1 METQQQINIL
11 ESRQLELRA
20 IMAQSDDRA
29 VKCFKNGISFKET
42 YPEDCARY
50 ETASAEYNA
59 NEKTLAELRAR
70 RAEELA
76 AEETVMDFQNLEQ

>member
-1 METQQQINIL
+1 METQRQIDTL

-42 YPEDCARY
+42 YPEDYAL
-50 ETASAEYNA
+50 S
-59 NEKTLAELRAR
+59 LIHI
-70 RAEELA
+70 
-76 AEETVMDFQNLEQ
+76 

>member
-29 VKCFKNGISFKET
+29 VKRFKNGISFKET
-42 YPEDCARY
+42 YPEDYARY
-50 ETASAEYNA
+50 EAANAEYNA

-76 AEETVMDFQNLEQ
+76 A

>member
-1 METQQQINIL
+1 METQQQIDIL

-20 IMAQSDDRA
+20 IMAKSDDRA
-29 VKCFKNGISFKET
+29 AKCIKSDLDFRAT
-42 YPEDCARY
+42 YPLDY
-50 ETASAEYNA
+50 EEYNAEYNA

-70 RAEELA
+70 RAEELI